1 MPKHQDLIRVRK
13 ASQNNLDG
21 VDLDIPRN
29 QLVGITGVSGSGK
42 SSLAF
47 DTLFREGQRRFL
59 ETLSAYAR
67 QFLGRMEKPDVE
79 SIEGLSPAIAVDQR
93 AISRGARSTVGTLT
107 EIFDHLRVL
116 YARAGRA
123 HCPECERPVA
133 SRTREE
139 IVQQVLASRAREAVT
154 ILAPIVRGRKGHHR
168 AVLEDMR
175 RRGYVRARID
185 GEIFRLEDVEEL
197 SRYKIHHIEVVVD
210 RLKPDPTKP
219 GRIREAVEQ
228 ALELGEGELSVLSA
242 EGVQTHSTER
252 SCPGCGKDLP
262 PLEPRLFSFNSPQG
276 SCDEC
281 GGLGRVRRAAE
292 SGVVRD
298 PSLTIREGCMAVT
311 RARGGALLFP
321 RSDFDFLQQVA
332 DWGGFDLDTRWADL
346 SPEAKQII
354 LYGAGDERFQDHSS
368 WEGRISKGK
377 VTYRRRFKGV
387 IPALL
392 RGQDHGPHQRL
403 ARKFLT
409 EEVCLACDGSR
420 LRSEALAV
428 KLGGVGIRELLQRP
442 VCELVA
448 ALDALQL
455 DKREARIARDLL
467 TEVRR
472 RVRFL
477 TSLGLNYLS
486 LDRGAD
492 TLSGG
497 EAQRIRL
504 AAQLGAGLSGV
515 LYVLDEPSIGLHPRD
530 QKKLVGA
537 LEELRDG
544 GNTVIVVEHDEATL
558 RAADW
563 LVDVGPGAGQ
573 NGGKICAEG
582 VPLDVAKGDGETAR
596 LLRGEVEIP
605 RPKDRRPID
614 KGSVTLRNASGRNL
628 KGLDVE
634 FPLGCLVAVTGVSGS
649 GKSTLVLGTLEPALQ
664 RALGQDAAPPLSHDG
679 LEGAEGVEA
688 LIRIDSSPIG
698 RTPRSNPATYT
709 GIFTPIRDLF
719 ASLPESKQRGY
730 EKGRFSF
737 NVEGGRCESCGGAGA
752 QCVELQF
759 LAPVTVPCEECAGL
773 RFQRETL
780 EVTFKRRSI
789 SDVLEMTAE
798 EALEFFKDHPKIAGP
813 LAWMIDV
820 GLGYLRLGQPSTTLS
835 GGEAQRIKLVT
846 HLSKRRGPKTMY
858 LLDEPTTGLHGA
870 DVSKLVGALQ
880 RLVDNGHTVLVIEHH
895 MDLVAACDYVIDLG
909 PEGGEAGGE
918 VLCAGRP
925 EEVEAASGSYTGAA
939 LFGGN
944 GQEPERE
951 RRATRAGASEPSQIE
966 IRGART
972 HNLKSV
978 DVDLPRNKITVVS
991 GLSGSGK
998 SSLALDTLFTEGRR
1012 RFVESLSTYARQF
1025 LGSRDRP
1032 PVERIDGLGPTVA
1045 IEARGVRGGPRSTVA
1060 TATEIHDHLRVLWS
1074 RAGEP
1079 QCPKHQTPLLQ
1090 RDASAIAR
1098 ELTEVLSGSKGWVVA
1113 PIRGANP
1120 MATLRSRLEPLSGD
1134 GFVRALIDG
1143 VEHRLDEE
1151 LPKRGREVG
1160 VVVDRVTFT
1169 PKSRTRIADAVEQ
1182 AARLADGEVWG
1193 RAQGGEG
1200 LELSLRGSCPECGF
1214 RLKVAPEPRHFS
1226 FNTHA
1231 GACEVCDGL
1240 GEVMQCDPD
1249 LLVTAPERS
1258 LFDGA
1263 IEGKVGRYLT
1273 KGKGFYE
1280 LLLREVFRAHRIDVS
1295 KPFGRLTEKQKA
1307 LLLFGEGAKESYT
1320 THKERSGASYTVD
1333 EEYTAEWPGLCGH
1346 VDGWHAN
1353 ASDPGWVEVL
1363 EEAMDRRKC
1372 RGCKGERL
1380 KPEWRAVTLDGMR
1393 LPACL
1398 KWDVSHA
1405 LSWLHKL
1412 DRQVGSLR
1420 PVEPVLEELQG
1431 RLEMLERV
1439 GLGYVGL
1446 DRRTSTLSGGE
1457 ARRVALA
1464 AGLGSQLVGVCYVL
1478 DEPTV
1483 GLHPSD
1489 VDRLMESLE
1498 GLRERGNSVVLVE
1511 HDERVVRRAD
1521 WVVDLGPGA
1530 GEHGGK
1536 IVCAGTP
1543 ADVQAT
1549 EKSATGAAL
1558 RGELNVPPREER
1570 SASQRQAFQV
1580 TGANTHNL
1588 NGVDL
1593 KLNWGELLGVCGP
1606 SGSGKSSLVI
1616 ETVLPALKGEPSRGR
1631 WSRFRGRGAHVVLV
1645 DASPI
1650 GATPSS
1656 VPATYSGVMD
1666 HIRGLYSRTTEA
1678 SALGFGPAHFSFN
1691 SSRGRCPACDG
1702 NGATRVE
1709 LQFLPDLWLTCDEC
1723 DGSRY
1728 RPEVLGVR
1736 WRGKTVAD
1744 VLGMSVDEAIDFF
1757 AHQPRI
1763 LGLLQSMADVGMGY
1777 LRLGQP
1783 ANTLSGG
1790 EAQRMKLAAELSAA
1804 QRGLARVI
1812 LLDEPTTGLHA
1823 KDVQRLMLVLQK
1835 LADAGHAL
1843 IMIEHDPAALCACDR
1858 LVELGPGG
1866 GDDGGVLVAEGTPK
1880 DLHNEASS
1888 PTGPWLGAALAGAVQ
1903 EPKQRRRRRGK
1914 AGSGSK

>member
-1 MPKHQDLIRVRK
+1 MSKSRDHIRVRK
-13 ASQNNLDG
+13 ASQNNLAG

-29 QLVGITGVSGSGK
+29 HLVGITGVSGSGK

-67 QFLGRMEKPDVE
+67 QFLGRMEKPEVE

-107 EIFDHLRVL
+107 EIFDHMRVL

-123 HCPECERPVA
+123 HCPECQRPIA

-139 IVQQVLASRAREAVT
+139 IVQQVLASRANVAVT
-154 ILAPIVRGRKGHHR
+154 ILAPVVRSRKGHHR

-175 RRGYVRARID
+175 RKGYVRARID
-185 GEIFRLEDVEEL
+185 GEVVRLEEVEEL
-197 SRYKIHHIEVVVD
+197 SRYKLHDIEVVVD

-228 ALELGEGELSVLSA
+228 ALELGEGELSVLSN
-242 EGVQTHSTER
+242 EGVQSHSTER
-252 SCPGCGKDLP
+252 SCPGCGRDLP

-281 GGLGRVRRAAE
+281 AGLGTVRRASE

-298 PSLTIREGCMAVT
+298 PSLTLREGCLAVT

-321 RSDFDFLQQVA
+321 RADFDVLEKVA
-332 DWGGFDLDTRWADL
+332 EWGGFDLDTRWSEL
-346 SPEAKQII
+346 SQRAREVI
-354 LYGAGDERFQDHSS
+354 LYGAGDERFEDHSS

-409 EEVCLACDGSR
+409 EEVCLECEGSR
-420 LRSEALAV
+420 LRPEALAV
-428 KLGGVGIRELLQRP
+428 TLGGVGIRELLQKP
-442 VCELVA
+442 VSDLEA
-448 ALDALQL
+448 ALDALVL
-455 DKREARIARDLL
+455 DKREGRIARDLL
-467 TEVRR
+467 TEIRR

-530 QKKLVGA
+530 QKKLVQA

-563 LVDVGPGAGQ
+563 LIDVGPGAGHT
-573 NGGKICAEG
+573 GGRICAEG
-582 VPLDVAKGDGETAR
+582 VPSDVARGDGETAR

-605 RPKDRRPID
+605 RPKERRATD
-614 KGSVTLRNASGRNL
+614 KDSLLLRNATGRNL
-628 KGLDVE
+628 KGIDVR

-664 RALGQDAAPPLSHDG
+664 RALGQDVAPPLSHDG
-679 LEGAEGVEA
+679 LEGVGAVEA
-688 LIRIDSSPIG
+688 LTRIDSTPIG

-737 NVEGGRCESCGGAGA
+737 NVEGGRCEACGGAGA

-780 EVTFKRRSI
+780 EVTYRRRSI
-789 SDVLEMTAE
+789 SDVLDMTAE

-813 LAWMIDV
+813 LQWMIDV

-846 HLSKRRGPKTMY
+846 HLSRRRGPKTLY
-858 LLDEPTTGLHGA
+858 LLDEPTTGLHGS

-880 RLVDNGHTVLVIEHH
+880 RLVDNGHSVLVIEHH

-909 PEGGEAGGE
+909 PEGGAAGGE

-925 EEVEAASGSYTGAA
+925 EEVEAVAGSYTGQA
-939 LFGGN
+939 LSSDMAEIDSRGPSPRRGG
-944 GQEPERE
+944 
-951 RRATRAGASEPSQIE
+951 ALEPSQIE

-1060 TATEIHDHLRVLWS
+1060 TATEIHDHMRVLWA

-1079 QCPKHQTPLLQ
+1079 RCPKHDSPLVQ
-1090 RDASAIAR
+1090 RDPGVIAK
-1098 ELTEVLSGSKGWVVA
+1098 EITSTFSGSKGWVIA
-1113 PIRGANP
+1113 PISGANP
-1120 MATLRSRLEPLSGD
+1120 MASIRSRLETLSGD
-1134 GFVRALIDG
+1134 GFVRAWIDG

-1151 LPKRGREVG
+1151 LPKRGRQVG
-1160 VVVDRVTFT
+1160 VVIDRISFSAKNRARV
-1169 PKSRTRIADAVEQ
+1169 ADAVEQ
-1182 AARLADGEVWG
+1182 AARLSDGEVWA
-1193 RAQGGEG
+1193 RTQGGES
-1200 LELSLRGSCPECGF
+1200 LELSTRGSCPTCGY
-1214 RLKVAPEPRHFS
+1214 RLKVSPEPRHFS

-1249 LLVTAPERS
+1249 LLVSAPERS

-1280 LLLREVFRAHRIDVS
+1280 LLLREVCRSHRIDVD
-1295 KPFGRLTEKQKA
+1295 KPFSRLTDKQRA

-1320 THKERSGASYTVD
+1320 TRKERSGASFTVD

-1363 EEAMDRRKC
+1363 EAAMDRRKC
-1372 RGCKGERL
+1372 RACKGERL
-1380 KPEWRAVTLDGMR
+1380 KPEWRGVNLDGMR

-1398 KWDVSHA
+1398 RLDVSHA
-1405 LSWLHKL
+1405 LSWLSQL
-1412 DRQVGSLR
+1412 DRESATLR

-1530 GEHGGK
+1530 GEHGGR
-1536 IVCAGTP
+1536 IVCSGTP
-1543 ADVQAT
+1543 AVVERTAD
-1549 EKSATGAAL
+1549 SATGAAL
-1558 RGELNVPPREER
+1558 RGELNVPARADRVNAER
-1570 SASQRQAFQV
+1570 RAFQLS
-1580 TGANTHNL
+1580 GARTHNL
-1588 NGVDL
+1588 RDVDL
-1593 KLNWGELLGVCGP
+1593 DLHWGELLGVCGP

-1616 ETVLPALKGEPSRGR
+1616 ETVLPALEGESSRGR
-1631 WSRFRGRGAHVVLV
+1631 WSRFHGRGSRVVLV

-1666 HIRGLYSRTTEA
+1666 LIRALYSRTTEA

-1691 SSRGRCPACDG
+1691 SSRGRCPACEG

-1709 LQFLPDLWLTCDEC
+1709 LQFLPDLWLTCDDC

-1728 RPEVLGVR
+1728 RPEVLEVR
-1736 WRGKTVAD
+1736 WRGKSVAD
-1744 VLGMSVDEAIDFF
+1744 ALDMCVDDALEFF

-1763 LGLLQSMADVGMGY
+1763 LGILQSMADVGLGY

-1790 EAQRMKLAAELSAA
+1790 EAQRMKLAAELAAA

-1843 IMIEHDPAALCACDR
+1843 IVIEHDPAALTACDR

-1866 GDDGGVLVAEGTPK
+1866 GEAGGELVCEGTPQELRG
-1880 DLHNEASS
+1880 DAAS
-1888 PTGPWLGAALAGAVQ
+1888 PTGPWLEAALRDS
-1903 EPKQRRRRRGK
+1903 KSSKKKRRRRGK